1 MIKKLEDYKITKSLL
16 VTLFILGIVGMEIG
30 ARVEAGNTVTA
41 TVTPGN
47 YSVAIS
53 PATADYSGMTLS
65 ATKASA
71 TITATNDGSLASK
84 FNIIGSDATYS
95 TYTWTQST
103 TAAGADTF
111 VHAFSTKATPP
122 TSGAT
127 LGADPTTEWVS
138 LDKTSTYKTLVASVA
153 ASGTQD
159 FHLDM
164 RTPTTA
170 GAGTSFGNE
179 YSMSVTL
186 QAVAP

>member
-1 MIKKLEDYKITKSLL
+1 MIKKLKITKSLFS
-16 VTLFILGIVGMEIG
+16 TLLILGIIGMMVGTST
-30 ARVEAGNTVTA
+30 EAGNTVTA

-47 YSVAIS
+47 YSVAVS

-65 ATKASA
+65 ATKTSA

-103 TAAGADTF
+103 TAPGTDTF
-111 VHAFSTKATPP
+111 VHAFSTKATAP

-127 LGADPTTEWVS
+127 LGTDPTTEWVS

-153 ASGTQD
+153 AAGTQD

-170 GAGTSFGNE
+170 GAETSFGNE